1 MTAEIRL
8 RFEPRGGLFTVND
21 FYSIALRRPM
31 PEALDRTALALLIA
45 WRQIL
50 EMSKHGAGPRHGGF
64 VS

>member
-1 MTAEIRL
+1 M
-8 RFEPRGGLFTVND
+8 ND